1 MLRNVFS
8 ETFVR
13 CVLIVGFSAPFL
25 AAQDWPEAA
34 GPNRDFFS
42 NGSAPGFFSV
52 AQEKNV
58 LWRAKLPST
67 GQGAPVVS
75 GGRVFV
81 TSHEPITGDTEL
93 GKDILGMCF
102 DRETGKELWRRT
114 IAGTRETDLSSLFSD
129 NTAASPVAD
138 GERVCFVNVGGGI
151 RCFDFAGNELWEYAW
166 VPFGRHHAR
175 LHEPMLYDGCIITMQ
190 YPKNDL
196 KAEHTTKPGAKP
208 LGRDKKYWTQLQAFD
223 LASGDRKWVAN
234 AGTSVHQTSSLQTR
248 GGRGVILTGRGGGH
262 QPPEEP
268 FGLSLIA
275 AENGETIWTTAIQ
288 KFPSAQNSVMNRERV
303 FALSHQEH
311 FTLDLKTGELLKR
324 IPLRESVTQWSYG
337 EDGWKKRANVSLP
350 KVKHGYTKNS
360 NILIG
365 DYHYFRA
372 GSDYNIGR
380 VHVVTGAIEYLQVPI
395 QVVRTLG
402 KREELRWDKFQ
413 PNDMKNADGF
423 VASQDRRNAGS
434 GWGHVSAASPIV
446 VGDLLYMPT
455 MLGVVYVVRWND
467 EELTAES
474 LISVSDL
481 GPASETWSLSS
492 LSYSDGRI
500 YARTLK
506 ELICIGSDE

>member
-1 MLRNVFS
+1 MLGNVLS
-8 ETFVR
+8 VSFVK
-13 CVLIVGFSAPFL
+13 CALLVSFCSSFL

-34 GPNRDFFS
+34 GPNRDFS
-42 NGSAPGFFSV
+42 GVGKAPSFFSA
-52 AQEKNV
+52 AQQKNI
-58 LWRAKLPST
+58 LWRVKLPST
-67 GQGAPVVS
+67 GQGTPIVS

-81 TSHEPITGDTEL
+81 TSHEAIKVDTEL
-93 GKDILGMCF
+93 GKDILGLCF
-102 DRETGKELWRRT
+102 DGRTGKELWRRT
-114 IAGTRETDLSSLFSD
+114 IPGTRETDLSSLFSD

-138 GERVCFVNVGGGI
+138 GECVCFVNVGGGI
-151 RCFDFAGNELWEYAW
+151 RCFDFSGNELWKYDW

-175 LHEPMLYDGCIITMQ
+175 LHEPMLFDDCIITMQ

-196 KAEHTTKPGAKP
+196 KPDYTTKRGAKP

-223 LASGDRKWVAN
+223 LANGERKWVATS
-234 AGTSVHQTSSLQTR
+234 GTSVHQTSALQTR
-248 GGRGVILTGRGGGH
+248 GDRAVILTGRGGGH

-268 FGLSLIA
+268 FGLSLINA
-275 AENGETIWTTAIQ
+275 KNGETIWTKAIS
-288 KFPSAQNSVMNRERV
+288 KFPSAQNSVMNRDRV
-303 FALSHQEH
+303 FALSQQEH
-311 FTLDLKTGELLKR
+311 FTLDLKTGDVLER
-324 IPLRESVTQWSYG
+324 IPLREKVTQWSYG
-337 EDGWKKRANVSLP
+337 EDSWEKKENVGLS

-372 GSDYNIGR
+372 GSDYSIGR
-380 VHVVTGAIEYLQVPI
+380 VHIVTGAIEYLQVPV
-395 QVVRTLG
+395 QVVRSHG

-423 VASQDRRNAGS
+423 VATQDKRNAGS

-446 VGDLLYMPT
+446 IGDLLYMPT

-467 EELTAES
+467 EQLTPES

-481 GPASETWSLSS
+481 GTASETWSLSS

-506 ELICIGSDE
+506 ELVCIGTEG

>member
-1 MLRNVFS
+1 MPR
-8 ETFVR
+8 
-13 CVLIVGFSAPFL
+13 IIFSASLVLCALVVSFSSPCL
-25 AAQDWPEAA
+25 IAQDWRDAA
-34 GPNRDFFS
+34 GPNRNFS
-42 NGSAPGFFSV
+42 GDGSAPGFFSV
-52 AQEKNV
+52 AQRKNI

-67 GQGAPVVS
+67 GQGTPVVS

-81 TSHEPITGDTEL
+81 TSHDAITGDTEL
-93 GKDILGMCF
+93 GKNILGMCF
-102 DRETGKELWRRT
+102 DGKTGKELWRR
-114 IAGTRETDLSSLFSD
+114 IIPGTRETDLSSLFSD

-151 RCFDFAGNELWEYAW
+151 RCFNYLGNELWKYDW

-175 LHEPMLYDGCIITMQ
+175 LHEPMLFDNCIITMQ
-190 YPKNDL
+190 YPNRDL
-196 KAEHTTKPGAKP
+196 KPEHTTKPGAKP

-223 LASGDRKWVAN
+223 LASGERKWLAD

-248 GGRGVILTGRGGGH
+248 GDGAVILTGRGGGH

-268 FGLSLIA
+268 YGLSLIDA
-275 AENGETIWTTAIQ
+275 KNGETIWTTAIH

-311 FTLDLKTGELLKR
+311 FTLDLKTGELLER
-324 IPLRESVTQWSYG
+324 IPLREKVTQWSYG
-337 EDGWKKRANVSLP
+337 EDGWAKKENVSLP

-360 NILIG
+360 NILIN

-372 GSDYNIGR
+372 GSEYYIGR
-380 VHVVTGAIEYLQVPI
+380 VHVETGAIEYLQVPV
-395 QVVRTLG
+395 QVVRTPG
-402 KREELRWDKFQ
+402 KQEELRWDRFQ

-423 VASQDRRNAGS
+423 VASQDKRNAGS

-455 MLGVVYVVRWND
+455 MLGVVYVIRWND
-467 EELTAES
+467 KLLTPES
-474 LISVSDL
+474 LVSVSDL

-506 ELICIGSDE
+506 ELICIGVAE